1 MKKIL
6 FLTLNTT
13 SNRTPEENL
22 GIYYLQ
28 EALYK
33 QGIQSEYIDCWLEGK
48 DHLQLADEINDKEYL
63 FVGISGCLSNVEEIR
78 KLAPH
83 LTNHHIVCG
92 GYGATFGY
100 KDLLKAGIEIV
111 ILGEGD
117 KTIIDL
123 ADYYMGNMD
132 LRNVE
137 NIAYLSSCED
147 QGNEII
153 LQHGKEIINLDE
165 LPLLKSRK
173 YLDYIKSR
181 KASINILG
189 SKGCMGNC
197 NFCSINQFYSFSH
210 RKWRG
215 RCSDAIVEEML
226 FLYKQGI
233 RVFKF
238 VDDSFIENER
248 DTIWCQRFAEK
259 IKESGM
265 DDILFR
271 ISIRANKVS
280 MRIID
285 ILSSVGLFAVSCG
298 IENFSDSMLER
309 IGKRTNSVINQC
321 ALDIFKQKGIYVQAG
336 FILFDDLTTMS
347 ELRTNLIYLK
357 KNMWIVM
364 KGIFSE
370 IFAAEGT
377 AYSNYLLKSGKI
389 TGKKYGNYT
398 YSISD
403 SKASIVY
410 SYLKRWH
417 LLQEEFYDKLID
429 PISAPKALTPLQ
441 YKMFFEL
448 YLQVHQNDVAF
459 FEQVLD
465 CVETGDSMLKC
476 DQMILLRKESLNKDF
491 DKVNH
496 LYDLVGLEYS
506 AKYNIFWRK

>member
-33 QGIQSEYIDCWLEGK
+33 RGIQSEYIDCWLEDK
-48 DHLQLADEINDKEYL
+48 EHLQLADEINEKEYL
-63 FVGISGCLSNVEEIR
+63 FIGISGCLSNVEEIR
-78 KLAPH
+78 KLIPH

-100 KDLLKAGIEIV
+100 KDLLEAGIEIV

-117 KTIIDL
+117 KAIIHL

-132 LRNVE
+132 LRDIK
-137 NIAYLSSCED
+137 NIAYLSSLND
-147 QGNEII
+147 QDNKIV
-153 LQHGKEIINLDE
+153 LRCGKEIINLDN
-165 LPLLKSRK
+165 LPILKSRK
-173 YLDYIKSR
+173 YLEHIKS
-181 KASINILG
+181 KNASVNILG

-215 RCSDAIVEEML
+215 RCPDAIVEEML
-226 FLYKQGI
+226 FLYKQGA

-248 DTIWCQRFAEK
+248 DSIWCQRFANK

-271 ISIRANKVS
+271 ISIRANKVDKK
-280 MRIID
+280 IID

-298 IENFSDSMLER
+298 IENFSDSMLKR
-309 IGKRTNSVINQC
+309 MGKRANSVINQC
-321 ALDIFKQKGIYVQAG
+321 ALDIFKKKGIYVQAG

-347 ELRTNLIYLK
+347 ELRTNLIHLK
-357 KNMWIVM
+357 RNMWIIM

-370 IFAAEGT
+370 MFAAEGT
-377 AYSNYLLKSGKI
+377 TYSNYLLKNGKV

-398 YSISD
+398 YFINDPKTSM
-403 SKASIVY
+403 VY

-441 YKMFFEL
+441 YEMFYKL

-459 FEQVLD
+459 FELVLN

-476 DQMILLRKESLNKDF
+476 EQMILSRKESLNEDC
-491 DKVNH
+491 DKVNY
-496 LYDLVGLEYS
+496 LYDLAELEYS